1 MQHAE
6 RLRDRIRA
14 LLTQQC
20 GVELSM
26 EKTRIT
32 YVRDGFDFLGFHL
45 ELGVGQNGTYV
56 PKVRVPRKAVTNIV
70 HRLNEVMRWQPT
82 QKSGATR
89 LVEGS
94 AVVVGWAHYYRIAH
108 DFARAANLVDYHAF
122 WIGVRALCRRYD
134 ITTAQCIRRY
144 RRGDGL
150 SIGDSYRL
158 KRAQAVA
165 TSWRQESPAPYRP
178 GTGCY
183 LEDID
188 WEAESRS
195 LEGQRQGRMDLK
207 AFTLFRDGH
216 RCRQCGTRVK
226 PETSETDHI
235 KPVHCFASYEQ
246 ATFLLNLQTL
256 CLECHR
262 QKTRAS

>member
-1 MQHAE
+1 M
-6 RLRDRIRA
+6 
-14 LLTQQC
+14 
-20 GVELSM
+20 
-26 EKTRIT
+26 
-32 YVRDGFDFLGFHL
+32 
-45 ELGVGQNGTYV
+45 
-56 PKVRVPRKAVTNIV
+56 
-70 HRLNEVMRWQPT
+70 
-82 QKSGATR
+82 
-89 LVEGS
+89 
-94 AVVVGWAHYYRIAH
+94 
-108 DFARAANLVDYHAF
+108 DYHAF
-122 WIGVRALCRRYD
+122 WIGVRALCRRYN

-144 RRGDGL
+144 QRGDGL

-158 KRAQAVA
+158 KRAQAVS
-165 TSWRQESPAPYRP
+165 TSWKQESPAPYRP

-256 CLECHR
+256 CLECHK